1 MRRPHPLQLAL
12 SAALTLAL
20 LAVPLARRAS
30 ADPVEEKQRQAEAIA
45 DELEALEQQMQGL
58 EEDYAD
64 AVVQQ
69 EELAI
74 EISAA
79 EQEMGEMEAQL
90 AQVRGTLY
98 DVAVTQF
105 MGGGRTTMLTQLLA
119 TNGGVQDALQRRQF
133 TAIAMNTGAMTTDE
147 LDALVT
153 EINDKRKSL
162 ERKRNEAANFASAVL
177 DRQNS
182 AEALYAR
189 YEERRNAIEG
199 ELVSLVNSERERR
212 RQKAIQEG
220 QQWQERNTS
229 QYDGTRSRYGA
240 LPNVSARAQA
250 AINAAL
256 SELGTPYKKSPRM
269 APGIG
274 FDCSGL
280 ISWAWQRAGVNISGS
295 SRSIFASLR
304 ARNRDIPKSAAAP
317 GDLIFYHSPI
327 SHVSMYLG
335 GGRAVHAPQSGSVV
349 EITGVNWGK
358 VVGVARPG

>member
-1 MRRPHPLQLAL
+1 M
-12 SAALTLAL
+12 AAVLTLAL
-20 LAVPLARRAS
+20 LAVPVARRAS
-30 ADPVEEKQRQAEAIA
+30 ADPVEDKQREAEAVA
-45 DELEALEQQMQGL
+45 DELDALEQQMQSL

-69 EELAI
+69 EDLAV

-147 LDALVT
+147 LDALVG
-153 EINDKRKSL
+153 EINDKRKAL
-162 ERKRNEAANFASAVL
+162 ERKRKDAASFAAAVL

-182 AEALYAR
+182 AEALYSR

-212 RQKAIQEG
+212 RQKAIEEG
-220 QQWQERNTS
+220 QKWQERNTS
-229 QYDGTRSRYGA
+229 QYDGTRTRYGA

-256 SELGTPYKKSPRM
+256 SELGTPYRKSPRM

-295 SRSIFASLR
+295 SRSIYASLR
-304 ARNRDIPKSAAAP
+304 GRGRDIPKSAAAP